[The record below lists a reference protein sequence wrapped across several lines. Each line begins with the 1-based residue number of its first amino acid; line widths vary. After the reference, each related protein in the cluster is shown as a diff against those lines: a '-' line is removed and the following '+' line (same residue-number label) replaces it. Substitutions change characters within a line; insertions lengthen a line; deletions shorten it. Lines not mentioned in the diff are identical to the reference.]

1 MKNKKKYIIIT
12 VAIIFALITSL
23 LLLHIKKTQVE
34 SYSISD
40 NSEDMR
46 ILETLLGKEFIRK
59 NNGNYELLKYEE
71 LTYNNIKEIKNLEVP
86 SRFWELINSSDL
98 VIKNT
103 YKNSTTPEQI
113 VINYLALVFNKTT
126 LEDTDNMN
134 KKLKNYN
141 KELDYLE
148 DNSYLNEFEAV
159 ILASLVDIFSMML
172 FIFVIFCLYKDITD
186 GELKGHL
193 YRQLFVIT
201 IDLFTVALM
210 PLALYYV
217 VFVVLFVLRTL
228 LNCVVAG
235 IPFYTKHLI
244 VRDFE
249 KTLE

>member
-1 MKNKKKYIIIT
+1 MKNKKKVTIVMIAT
-12 VAIIFALITSL
+12 IFALITSL

-86 SRFWELINSSDL
+86 SRFWELIKSSDL

-113 VINYLALVFNKTT
+113 LINYLAVTDNKST
-126 LEDTDNMN
+126 LETTNNLN

-148 DNSYLNEFEAV
+148 DNSYLSIFDAV
-159 ILASLVDIFSMML
+159 YITFFVGILSVLL
-172 FIFVIFCLYKDITD
+172 FIFVILCLY
-186 GELKGHL
+186 GENEVELDFCPCL
-193 YRQLFVIT
+193 QLIVLT
-201 IDLFTVALM
+201 IDFLAVLLM

-217 VFVVLFVLRTL
+217 VFICLFALRIL
-228 LNCVVAG
+228 LNCAVVG
-235 IPFYTKHLI
+235 ISFYTKRLI

>member
-1 MKNKKKYIIIT
+1 MKNKKKVTI
-12 VAIIFALITSL
+12 VAIATIFALITSL
-23 LLLHIKKTQVE
+23 LLLCIKKTQVE

-46 ILETLLGKEFIRK
+46 ILETLVGKEFIRK
-59 NNGNYELLKYEE
+59 NKGNYELLKYEE
-71 LTYNNIKEIKNLEVP
+71 LNYNNIKEIKNLEVP

-113 VINYLALVFNKTT
+113 LINYLASAYNKSI
-126 LEDTDNMN
+126 LEDTDNLN

-148 DNSYLNEFEAV
+148 DNSYLSIFDAV
-159 ILASLVDIFSMML
+159 YITFFVGILSVLL
-172 FIFVIFCLYKDITD
+172 FIFVILCLY
-186 GELKGHL
+186 GENGVELDFCPCL
-193 YRQLFVIT
+193 QLFVLT
-201 IDLFTVALM
+201 MDFLAVLLM

-217 VFVVLFVLRTL
+217 ISVCLFALRIL
-228 LNCVVAG
+228 LNCAVVG
-235 IPFYTKHLI
+235 IPFYTKRLI